1 MEVIMWFVYLICIIV
16 AYVILR
22 KQIKRLVRVSDEY
35 VARVSLEAIRDLKS
49 RSKTIEQDLKELE
62 EVPMPSELA
71 DKYFS

>member
-1 MEVIMWFVYLICIIV
+1 MWFVYLVCVIV

-35 VARVSLEAIRDLKS
+35 VARVSLEAVRDLKS
-49 RSKTIEQDLKELE
+49 RSRHIEQDLKELE

>member
-1 MEVIMWFVYLICIIV
+1 MWFVYLICIIV